1 MEENREMKGEEM
13 EEKDIPEWGMERQ
26 REMEGTGGGQPRR
39 RRRKK
44 RTFRE
49 GLQNVLACEVTD
61 EVQWTELKEMGLEP
75 TYLNQI
81 LRAVAEKAARGE
93 LDAARYLRDI
103 AVDKKGTAEETKQAP
118 LWDGDLTALTD
129 GQLRVLVAAA
139 DRAGGK
145 T

>member
-1 MEENREMKGEEM
+1 MEERTVLENGAETRKEGEE
-13 EEKDIPEWGMERQ
+13 K
-26 REMEGTGGGQPRR
+26 GGGQPKRR
-39 RRRKK
+39 KRKK

-61 EVQWTELKEMGLEP
+61 EIQWTELKEMGLEP

-103 AVDKKGTAEETKQAP
+103 AVDKKGAAEDAKPAP

-129 GQLRVLVAAA
+129 GQLRILVAAA
-139 DRAGGK
+139 DKVEGK
-145 T
+145 A

>member
-1 MEENREMKGEEM
+1 MEENYTAGCEVESQSET
-13 EEKDIPEWGMERQ
+13 EEK
-26 REMEGTGGGQPRR
+26 GGGRPKR

-49 GLQNVLACEVTD
+49 GLQSVLACEVTD
-61 EVQWTELKEMGLEP
+61 ETQWTELAEMGLEP

-103 AVDKKGTAEETKQAP
+103 AVDKKGAAEETKAAP

-129 GQLRVLVAAA
+129 AQLRILVAAA
-139 DRAGGK
+139 DRTEGK
-145 T
+145 G